1 MLSEGTSIALDC
13 ALLNLG
19 DPRSLTLMAVQPVRF
34 AGINT
39 GAAVLLIANVLL
51 GPHLPVNIVFA
62 LVHHWFFLAVFP
74 SAHHAF
80 TVAIFLILVVV
91 VVAQI

>member
-1 MLSEGTSIALDC
+1 MLSEGTSIALNNC

-19 DPRSLTLMAVQPVRF
+19 GPGSLTLLAVQPVWF
-34 AGINT
+34 AGINA

-51 GPHLPVNIVFA
+51 RPQLPVNIV
-62 LVHHWFFLAVFP
+62 HCSFLAVLH
-74 SAHHAF
+74 SGHDAL
-80 TVAIFLILVVV
+80 TVVLLLILVVV